1 MNFSLSCRGGGLT
14 KKLVWHMSA
23 ILAVF
28 VPVFI
33 LAVFVPV
40 FLWRV
45 LHPLTGPRDC
55 SLSCVVG
62 WLSSGCFFLQVVEA
76 VVYWSVLAW
85 E

>member
-23 ILAVF
+23 
-28 VPVFI
+28 I